1 MVATSLPGSDAE
13 AAPPSVEAVREATR
27 AVLPLVDLE
36 TVKEREVVAM
46 VEQRLGAMVADTEP
60 LRSAVQDEIDRCLLQ
75 DDELLVASGGPAP
88 STGGAAG
95 AGSGG
100 GPKKK
105 ALPKRKRAGGL
116 DGFVVDDDE
125 DDEDYR
131 EQEDED
137 EDEDEDDRGARARP
151 GAKQR
156 AATKKAARRYTK
168 AEWRAARHDWSAPAP
183 NPDANVLHANVL
195 NANASRATAP
205 PIAPP
210 IAAITDEKVHAAL
223 SSLVLSGQNPT
234 PATAKALASF
244 LKAPKSDVNKALYRL
259 EKNGKA
265 TKTTADGGAPAWT
278 PVGTLSSNRGGA
290 ETRDP
295 SGPANASVPPRSAN
309 PPNPPNP
316 PNPGK
321 TEPTGI
327 NNGASFFLA
336 LSETRRVSV
345 GEYRGRKHV
354 SLREFY
360 LKDGAWLP
368 GKKGINLSVEQWRCL
383 KAAAPRVTAR
393 LRSGETPTETDT
405 VAELGGSRRVTCG
418 AFRGAATVGVREYY
432 EKNGEMLPGFRG
444 LNMSTEQWG
453 TLAAHVEAIDRAIDA

>member
-60 LRSAVQDEIDRCLLQ
+60 LRSAVQDEIDRCLLR

-105 ALPKRKRAGGL
+105 AGPKRKRAGGL

-131 EQEDED
+131 EEDED
-137 EDEDEDDRGARARP
+137 EDEDEDDRGARVRP
-151 GAKQR
+151 GAKQQ
-156 AATKKAARRYTK
+156 AATAARRYTK

-183 NPDANVLHANVL
+183 NPDANVLNANVL
-195 NANASRATAP
+195 NAT
-205 PIAPP
+205 APP

-223 SSLVLSGQNPT
+223 SSVVLSGQNPT

-259 EKNGKA
+259 EKAGKA
-265 TKTTADGGAPAWT
+265 TKTTADGGAPVWT
-278 PVGTLSSNRGGA
+278 PVGTISDTRGGA

-295 SGPANASVPPRSAN
+295 SGPPARSSERATNDVPANASVPPGSAN
-309 PPNPPNP
+309 PPNPKPL
-316 PNPGK
+316 PGR
-321 TEPTGI
+321 TEPTV
-327 NNGASFFLA
+327 NDGASFSLA

-368 GKKGINLSVEQWRCL
+368 GKKGINLSVEQWRSL
-383 KAAAPRVTAR
+383 KTAAPRVTAR

-405 VAELGGSRRVTCG
+405 VAELGGRRRVTCG

-444 LNMSTEQWG
+444 LNMSAEQWD
-453 TLAAHVEAIDRAIDA
+453 TLNAHIEAIDRAIDA

>member
-75 DDELLVASGGPAP
+75 DDELLVASGWPAP

-105 ALPKRKRAGGL
+105 AGPKRKRAGGL

-131 EQEDED
+131 EEDED
-137 EDEDEDDRGARARP
+137 EEEDEDDRGARVRP
-151 GAKQR
+151 GAKQQ
-156 AATKKAARRYTK
+156 AATAARRYTK

-183 NPDANVLHANVL
+183 NPDANVL
-195 NANASRATAP
+195 NANASRAT
-205 PIAPP
+205 APP

-223 SSLVLSGQNPT
+223 SSVVLSGQNPT

-259 EKNGKA
+259 EKAGKA
-265 TKTTADGGAPAWT
+265 TKTTADGGAPVWR
-278 PVGTLSSNRGGA
+278 PNVGTISDVRGGLT

-295 SGPANASVPPRSAN
+295 SAPTARSSERAKDVPANASVPL
-309 PPNPPNP
+309 
-316 PNPGK
+316 PGR
-321 TEPTGI
+321 TIEPTG
-327 NNGASFFLA
+327 NDGASFSLA

-368 GKKGINLSVEQWRCL
+368 GKKGINLSVEQWRSL
-383 KAAAPRVTAR
+383 KTAAPRVTAR
-393 LRSGETPTETDT
+393 LRSGETPTETDA
-405 VAELGGSRRVTCG
+405 VAELGDRRRVTCG

-444 LNMSTEQWG
+444 LNMSAEQWD
-453 TLAAHVEAIDRAIDA
+453 TLNAHIEAIDRAIDA

>member
-1 MVATSLPGSDAE
+1 MRAFSFAIADLDTSNASCSFVPQSDLRWDASPELTRDGRHVASRVDAE

-75 DDELLVASGGPAP
+75 DDELLVASGRARAFDRRCRGRGIWRR
-88 STGGAAG
+88 TE
-95 AGSGG
+95 
-100 GPKKK
+100 KK
-105 ALPKRKRAGGL
+105 ALPKRMPAGRL

-131 EQEDED
+131 EEEDED

-278 PVGTLSSNRGGA
+278 PVGTLGSNRGGA

-295 SGPANASVPPRSAN
+295 SGPANASVPPGSA
-309 PPNPPNP
+309 
-316 PNPGK
+316 
-321 TEPTGI
+321 I
-327 NNGASFFLA
+327 
-336 LSETRRVSV
+336 RRI
-345 GEYRGRKHV
+345 RRI
-354 SLREFY
+354 RE
-360 LKDGAWLP
+360 K
-368 GKKGINLSVEQWRCL
+368 R
-383 KAAAPRVTAR
+383 
-393 LRSGETPTETDT
+393 
-405 VAELGGSRRVTCG
+405 SRR
-418 AFRGAATVGVREYY
+418 
-432 EKNGEMLPGFRG
+432 
-444 LNMSTEQWG
+444 
-453 TLAAHVEAIDRAIDA
+453 D